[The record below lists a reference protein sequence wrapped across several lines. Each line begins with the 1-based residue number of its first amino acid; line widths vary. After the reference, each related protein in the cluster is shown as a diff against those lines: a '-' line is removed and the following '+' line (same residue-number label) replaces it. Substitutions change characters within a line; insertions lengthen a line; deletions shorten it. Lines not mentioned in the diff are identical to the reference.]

1 MDKRCSVQSSSS
13 RAPLGENF
21 ERANST
27 PSSRP
32 SSNNSRHSHS
42 TAAETENKENIPVV
56 VVQGVTSPVRPPKSS
71 GKLAKSSKH
80 ASQPPIN
87 PRLSTVLSQASAQD
101 RNASKRASQISTVS
115 ATTAKSSDSQVKSY
129 IGPWQLGKTLGKGSS
144 ARVRLARHR
153 VTHQSVAVKIIPKR
167 TAYLS
172 QAGSIAQLDRAERKK
187 PDEEDGIRRLPV
199 TVEREIAIMKL
210 IEHDNIIKILDVWEN
225 RNEM

>member
-1 MDKRCSVQSSSS
+1 MDKHHSVQNSSF

-21 ERANST
+21 QRANSA
-27 PSSRP
+27 PLGNQP
-32 SSNNSRHSHS
+32 QHS
-42 TAAETENKENIPVV
+42 TASETECKENHSVV
-56 VVQGVTSPVRPPKSS
+56 IEGAKGSDKHDKS
-71 GKLAKSSKH
+71 AKH
-80 ASQPPIN
+80 ASQPPLVN
-87 PRLSTVLSQASAQD
+87 PRQSSVLSQATQD
-101 RNASKRASQISTVS
+101 RNATNRASQVSTLS

-144 ARVRLARHR
+144 ALVRLARHR

-172 QAGSIAQLDRAERKK
+172 QAGSIAQLDRLEKRK
-187 PDEEDGIRRLPV
+187 PEEEDCIRRLPV

-210 IEHDNIIKILDVWEN
+210 IEHNNIIKILDVWEN